1 MNNNMNENSA
11 ISYNEENNHLEVENS
26 HFTLALNINEFIDE
40 KERKNF
46 VRTIKN
52 MITRFPEYK
61 RWREYLIDTL
71 GFNRCAFTHE
81 SIDELTLDVHHHPI
95 CREAIIN
102 AVIDKKLEN
111 GDNFNSLS
119 IMTEVMDLHFTN
131 KVGFVVL
138 IKSLHEKFHNGYLA
152 IPMNY
157 VQGNWQYLL
166 ENYNIPVEYMSA
178 INEYISYYDADYQYS
193 WVNNTNVFNENSNTN
208 GRDII

>member
-1 MNNNMNENSA
+1 MNDN
-11 ISYNEENNHLEVENS
+11 IIKYNEENNHLESENS
-26 HFTLALNINEFIDE
+26 NFTLSLNINEFINE

-46 VRTIKN
+46 VKTIKN
-52 MITRFPEYK
+52 MLTRFPEYK
-61 RWREYLIDTL
+61 RWREYIIDTL
-71 GFNRCAFTHE
+71 GFNRCFFTNE

-111 GDNFNSLS
+111 DEGFNSLT
-119 IMTEVMDLHFTN
+119 ILTEVMNLHFIN

-157 VQGNWQYLL
+157 VQGNWEYLI
-166 ENYNIPVEYMSA
+166 ENYNIAQEYMNN
-178 INEYISYYDADYQYS
+178 ITEYTNYYDADYQYT
-193 WVNNTNVFNENSNTN
+193 WVNNTNVFNNDHNSNCKN
-208 GRDII
+208 II